1 MSEKAGRRI
10 FAVLSIL
17 ILIFTMAPILMIFL
31 GALSAD
37 DFFSFPLRHGLSLRW
52 FKAFLSSKEF
62 AASLRVSMIVSL
74 SATAIGVGA
83 GVPTAFAIK
92 RFRFKGRTAINT
104 TVMAS
109 MTLPRVI
116 WAIALLQFYSTLGI
130 LGSYTGLILAHSL
143 LVIPYVVRMVLSSLS
158 FVNPDVENAAL
169 SLGAT
174 PVKTFFKITIP
185 LIAPGVIVSA
195 FFGFVVSFTD
205 SVVAVFISGVRNIT
219 FPVRIYAEQRGQ
231 GLDLEAVAGSAII
244 ILVIIAAEMIGE
256 KLFKWSRF
264 V

>member
-1 MSEKAGRRI
+1 MSDKAGRRI

-17 ILIFTMAPILMIFL
+17 VLIFTMAPILMLFV
-31 GALSAD
+31 GSLSAD
-37 DFFSFPLRHGLSLRW
+37 QFFSFPLRNGLSLRW
-52 FKAFLSSKEF
+52 FKAFLTSKEF
-62 AASLRVSMIVSL
+62 AASLRVSLTVSL
-74 SATAIGVGA
+74 SAVIIGVGA

-92 RFRFKGRTAINT
+92 RFVFKGRTAVNT
-104 TVMAS
+104 MVMAS

-116 WAIALLQFYSTLGI
+116 WAIALLQFYATLGI
-130 LGSYTGLILAHSL
+130 LGSYAGLILAHSL
-143 LVIPYVVRMVLSSLS
+143 LVIPYVVRMVLSSLA

-174 PVKTFFKITIP
+174 PVKTFFQITMP

-231 GLDLEAVAGSAII
+231 GLDLEAVAGSAVI
-244 ILVIIAAEMIGE
+244 ILVIIVAEMVGE

-264 V
+264 I

>member
-1 MSEKAGRRI
+1 MSEKAGKRI
-10 FAVLSIL
+10 FAVISVLV
-17 ILIFTMAPILMIFL
+17 LIFTMAPILMLFV
-31 GALSAD
+31 GSLSAD
-37 DFFSFPLRHGLSLRW
+37 NFFTFPLKNGLSLKW
-52 FKAFLSSKEF
+52 FDSFLHSKEF
-62 AASLRVSMIVSL
+62 AAALRVSMIVSL
-74 SATAIGVGA
+74 SATAIGVCA

-92 RFRFKGRTAINT
+92 RFSFKGRTTINA

-116 WAIALLQFYSTLGI
+116 WAIALLQFYSTIGI
-130 LGSYTGLILAHSL
+130 LGSYSGLILAHSL

-158 FVNPDVENAAL
+158 FIDADLENAAL

-174 PVKTFFKITIP
+174 PVQTFFKITIP

-231 GLDLEAVAGSAII
+231 GLDLEAVAGSALI
-244 ILVIIAAEMIGE
+244 ILVIMVVEIIGE

>member
-1 MSEKAGRRI
+1 MSEKTGRRI
-10 FAVLSIL
+10 FAVISVIV
-17 ILIFTMAPILMIFL
+17 LIFTMAPILMLFV
-31 GALSAD
+31 GSFSAD
-37 DFFSFPLRHGLSLRW
+37 NFFTFPPQNGLSLRW
-52 FKAFLSSKEF
+52 FKAFLTSKEF
-62 AASLRVSMIVSL
+62 ATSLRVSVTVSFC
-74 SATAIGVGA
+74 AVIIGLIA

-92 RFRFKGRTAINT
+92 RFSFKGRAAINT
-104 TVMAS
+104 AVMSS

-130 LGSYTGLILAHSL
+130 LGSYPGLILAHSL

-158 FVNPDVENAAL
+158 FINPDVENAAL

-174 PVKTFFKITIP
+174 PVQTFFKITMP
-185 LIAPGVIVSA
+185 LITPGVIVSA

-219 FPVRIYAEQRGQ
+219 FPVRVYAEQRGQ
-231 GLDLEAVAGSAII
+231 GLDLEAVAGSAVI
-244 ILVIIAAEMIGE
+244 ILVIIIIEAVGE

-264 V
+264 I

>member
-10 FAVLSIL
+10 FGAISVLV
-17 ILIFTMAPILMIFL
+17 LIFTMAPIMMIFL
-31 GALSAD
+31 GSLSAD
-37 DFFSFPLRHGLSLRW
+37 DFFSFPLRNGLSLRW
-52 FKAFLSSKEF
+52 FQAFLTSKEF
-62 AASLRVSMIVSL
+62 AASLRVSMVVSL
-74 SATAIGVGA
+74 SATVIGVGA

-92 RFRFKGRTAINT
+92 RFAFKGRTAINT

-244 ILVIIAAEMIGE
+244 ILVIIVVEMVGE